1 MALLRVLEGEITLG
15 RLEGGEITRG
25 VPAVPAVPG
34 GGGGAPGGGGEMVE
48 MFLMLVKFSLL
59 TTLTMDNPL
68 ARAREAVSGRT
79 DKSWLIGGTLISL
92 GGVVSAKA
100 PNEGRGGR
108 RGVEGAFLSSGVGD
122 DRDGL
127 FPDSGVGEALGFAFF
142 SGVGV
147 GAALGGGLVMV

>member
-1 MALLRVLEGEITLG
+1 LGGAPGGGRTLPGAGGEIVLEARGGVALLRVLEGEITLG

-48 MFLMLVKFSLL
+48 IFLMLVKFNLF

-79 DKSWLIGGTLISL
+79 DKFWLIGGTRLMSL
-92 GGVVSAKA
+92 GGVVSARA
-100 PNEGRGGR
+100 PNVGSGGR
-108 RGVEGAFLSSGVGD
+108 S
-122 DRDGL
+122 
-127 FPDSGVGEALGFAFF
+127 
-142 SGVGV
+142 
-147 GAALGGGLVMV
+147 